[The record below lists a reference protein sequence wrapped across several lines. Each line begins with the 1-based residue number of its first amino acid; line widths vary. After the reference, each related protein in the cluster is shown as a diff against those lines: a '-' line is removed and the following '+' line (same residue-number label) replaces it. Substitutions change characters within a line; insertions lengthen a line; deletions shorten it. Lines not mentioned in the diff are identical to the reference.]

1 MNSRTAT
8 KKATKPNVPARMLG
22 LAKRVSRVM
31 EEVRLDACGSQ
42 KMNHLWTMD
51 MLHDLRFD
59 IYSLRIYLKNTKP

>member
-1 MNSRTAT
+1 MLNAVPT
-8 KKATKPNVPARMLG
+8 KRAPKPNVPARMLG

-42 KMNHLWTMD
+42 KMNHLWAMD
-51 MLHDLRFD
+51 MLHDLRCD